1 MEDTTTILAHISSLK
16 EMLDQVFLF
25 SSIDLS
31 DGKTWPLLSF
41 SHLDRKVS
49 NYLRSIQVN
58 EEIEANIQVTREI
71 ESSIVKCEEIEIDL
85 ENKEAELIKTSGM
98 LQFENVGFVTVAAD
112 LRASVSSL
120 EKELGSLKMKR
131 NEIVNGM
138 DEKREMFTK
147 LCLDFQRDIDKRENC
162 EASTLLSEKHSLE
175 NEIQLLDKKNDVLK
189 NSVLA
194 FVEEILEDLHSSNS
208 ALEVEIQ
215 RRNWENEKLLK
226 DINDLKNTLLS
237 AIGTKVFRYGYGKLY
252 GGTEFAIKEISR
264 QRVVVLMSGE

>member
-1 MEDTTTILAHISSLK
+1 MEDTATILAHISSLK
-16 EMLDQVFLF
+16 EMLD
-25 SSIDLS
+25 
-31 DGKTWPLLSF
+31 
-41 SHLDRKVS
+41 
-49 NYLRSIQVN
+49 QVN

-85 ENKEAELIKTSGM
+85 ENKEAELIKTSGI

-138 DEKREMFTK
+138 DEKR
-147 LCLDFQRDIDKRENC
+147 C
-162 EASTLLSEKHSLE
+162 EARTLLSEKHSLE

-237 AIGTKVFRYGYGKLY
+237 AIGTSNCASQMQQLY
-252 GGTEFAIKEISR
+252 QDLEEHEASAVTPLNFA
-264 QRVVVLMSGE
+264 GEWVPER

>member
-1 MEDTTTILAHISSLK
+1 MEDTATILAHISSLK
-16 EMLDQVFLF
+16 EMLD
-25 SSIDLS
+25 
-31 DGKTWPLLSF
+31 
-41 SHLDRKVS
+41 
-49 NYLRSIQVN
+49 QVN

-85 ENKEAELIKTSGM
+85 ENKEAELIKTSGI

-162 EASTLLSEKHSLE
+162 EARTLLSEKHSLE

-237 AIGTKVFRYGYGKLY
+237 AIGTSNCIFLSVNN
-252 GGTEFAIKEISR
+252 
-264 QRVVVLMSGE
+264 

>member
-1 MEDTTTILAHISSLK
+1 MEDTATILAHISSLK
-16 EMLDQVFLF
+16 EMLD
-25 SSIDLS
+25 
-31 DGKTWPLLSF
+31 
-41 SHLDRKVS
+41 
-49 NYLRSIQVN
+49 QVN

-71 ESSIVKCEEIEIDL
+71 ESSIVKCEEIEINL

-138 DEKREMFTK
+138 DEK
-147 LCLDFQRDIDKRENC
+147 RDIDKRENC

-237 AIGTKVFRYGYGKLY
+237 AIGTSNCASQMQQLY
-252 GGTEFAIKEISR
+252 QDLEEHEASAVTPLNFAVGT
-264 QRVVVLMSGE
+264 SGLS